1 MSSIVD
7 GVGRLVKI
15 LFGLLAILVGGII
28 VGGGLLYYHFSKDL
42 PPLGGIDD
50 YKPLVVSE
58 VYADD
63 NTKIGEFWQEC
74 RYLLPYEKIPR
85 RVIDAFVASEDER
98 FWDHKGVDFK
108 SIIRAFFE
116 NLRAGKVVQGGSTI
130 TQQVTRSLVLS
141 REKSFDRKVKE
152 ALLATKLEQNFTKE
166 QILYIYLN
174 EIFLGNRAHGVA
186 AAARNYFHKD
196 INDLDLAETSLIAGL
211 PSAPTAF
218 SPLTN
223 PAMARVRQEHV
234 LSRML
239 DNGYISKAEYES
251 ALKEPLTLYRSG
263 IDKDLNDKYAPY
275 FVEHVRRYIEQT
287 FGQKTLYHDGLKIYT
302 TVNLEAYRSAD
313 RAVKRGLLEMER
325 RKGFHGPVEAVAA
338 DKQEENIKAF
348 AESVHEQLT
357 ELDEPIY
364 YTPSGAVRP
373 DVPPLST
380 PIENWHIYKGV
391 ISAVDDKNVATVLV
405 GHVQGIIEPSARS
418 WINRTPKVGEI
429 YWVRPLGDDKFTIEL
444 EPKLESALFSLNPL
458 TGEVKAMI
466 GGFSFKRSE
475 FNRATQAIRQPGSA
489 FKPIVYAAALD
500 KGYTPKTVVL
510 DAPVEYKVGRNSFW
524 SPKNYSNKYNGPM
537 PIRNALAHSINVVAV
552 KVFHNI
558 GIDYTVAFARKLGLV
573 SPIARYLATA
583 LGASDVSLQELVR
596 AYGTFPAGGVRPNL
610 IYIRKLVDHD
620 GKVLEENRPAAID
633 PEHAFD
639 AVGGSHANQGFN
651 NELLAEGEKAI
662 AKDKLKISDDEKRIL
677 YGSSIPP
684 GHVITPQTA
693 FLITNLLQDVID
705 HGTGFKAKSL
715 KRPAAGKTGTT
726 NDESDAW
733 FVAYVPNLI
742 TGVWTGYDSRKKIGP
757 GMTGGV
763 VSAPIWLYYM
773 EEALKDQPVLDFAK
787 PKDINVAN
795 IDSMSGGSALEDAS
809 PEPEDLQVPTG
820 EAPASRGVDFL
831 YKDLNN
837 L

>member
-1 MSSIVD
+1 MAKIVD
-7 GVGRLVKI
+7 GFGRLVKI
-15 LFGLLAILVGGII
+15 LFGFIAVVIAGSII
-28 VGGGLLYYHFSKDL
+28 GASVLYYHFSKDL
-42 PPLGGIDD
+42 PALGSVDD
-50 YKPLVVSE
+50 YQPLIVSE

-63 NTKIGEFWQEC
+63 NKTKIGEFWQEC

-85 RVIDAFVASEDER
+85 RLIDAFIASEDER
-98 FWDHKGVDFK
+98 FWDHQGVDVK

-152 ALLATKLEQNFTKE
+152 AILATKLEQNFTKE

-174 EIFLGNRAHGVA
+174 QIFLGNRAHGVQ

-196 INDLDLAETSLIAGL
+196 VDQLSLAETAMIAGL
-211 PSAPTAF
+211 PSAPAAY

-223 PAMARVRQEHV
+223 PTMARFRQERV

-239 DNGYISKAEYES
+239 ENGYISKAEYEA
-251 ALKEPLTLYRSG
+251 ALKEPLTLYRAG
-263 IDKDLNDKYAPY
+263 TDKDFNIKYAPY

-287 FGQKTLYHDGLKIYT
+287 FGQKVLYKSGLKIYT
-302 TVNLEAYRSAD
+302 TVNLDAYSAAD
-313 RAVKRGLLEMER
+313 RAVKRGLLEVER
-325 RKGFHGPVEAVAA
+325 RKGFHGPVEAVAK
-338 DKQEENIKAF
+338 DKLEENIQAF
-348 AESVHEQLT
+348 ADSVHLQLT

-364 YTPSGAVRP
+364 LPP
-373 DVPPLST
+373 NPEIPPLPT
-380 PIENWHIYKGV
+380 PIEPWHIYKGV

-405 GHVQGIIEPSARS
+405 GHVQGVIEPSART
-418 WINRTPKVGEI
+418 WIGRTPKVGEI
-429 YWVRPLGDDKFTIEL
+429 YWVRSLGEDRFTIEV
-444 EPKLESALFSLNPL
+444 EPKLESALFSFNPL

-475 FNRATQAIRQPGSA
+475 FNRATQAIRQPGSS
-489 FKPIVYAAALD
+489 FKPLIYAAALD
-500 KGYTPKTVVL
+500 KGYTPKTSVL
-510 DAPVEYKVGRNSFW
+510 DAPVQYKVGRNRVW
-524 SPKNYSNKYNGPM
+524 SPENYGRKHSGPM
-537 PIRNALAHSINVVAV
+537 AVRTAITHSNNVIAV

-558 GIDYTVAFARKLGLV
+558 GIDYAVAYARKLGLTT
-573 SPIARYLATA
+573 PIARYLATA
-583 LGASDVSLQELVR
+583 LGASDVILGELTR
-596 AYGTFPAGGVRPNL
+596 AFGIFPAGGVRPNL
-610 IYIRKLVDHD
+610 IYIRKILDRD
-620 GKVLEENRPAAID
+620 GKVLEENRPASID
-633 PEHAFD
+633 VEHAFD
-639 AVGGSHANQGFN
+639 GTGGSKANQGFN
-651 NELLAEGEKAI
+651 NELRVEGEQAI
-662 AKDKLKISDDEKRIL
+662 EKDKLKISDDEKRIL

-693 FLITNLLQDVID
+693 YIMTDMLKDVVD
-705 HGTGFKAKSL
+705 HGTGFKAKEL
-715 KRPAAGKTGTT
+715 KRPAGGKTGTT

-733 FVAYVPNLI
+733 FVAFVPNLV

-773 EEALKDQPVLDFAK
+773 QEALKDQPVLDFAK
-787 PKDINVAN
+787 PKDLNVAN
-795 IDSMSGGSALEDAS
+795 IDSMTGGSALEDAT
-809 PEPEDLQVPTG
+809 PQPEDLEVPTG

-831 YKDLNN
+831 YKDLNS